1 MHGGIEGIEVI
12 LNNNRKPKL
21 RSIASLA
28 KNRVL
33 IRSD

>member
-12 LNNNRKPKL
+12 LNNNHKPKL

-28 KNRVL
+28 INEVL